1 MQFVGV
7 EKAQQC
13 RDSGTMCNGSQE
25 ENKAMIYV
33 AGLGGFAF
41 GFFLAVL
48 LASAARADCERE
60 AAFWRERARQLEQQ
74 TTMLREERSARR
86 ARSEAMREK
95 LQQRLDRSKPEK
107 PGEAE

>member
-1 MQFVGV
+1 MLRFPHGQSIAAIAAQCTTGVGR
-7 EKAQQC
+7 KT
-13 RDSGTMCNGSQE
+13 R
-25 ENKAMIYV
+25 MIYV

-60 AAFWRERARQLEQQ
+60 ATFWRERARQLEQQ

-86 ARSEAMREK
+86 ARSKAMREK
-95 LQQRLDRSKPEK
+95 LQQRLDRSKP
-107 PGEAE
+107 GEAE